1 MFRTHSRST
10 LAALVALAGF
20 GFAASAA
27 EAASARVR
35 WYCATDYLR
44 YCSQHPEEGDAV
56 RRCMSAHGMQLSQGC
71 VDALVAA
78 GEVSR
83 AEVARRLAAG
93 K

>member
-1 MFRTHSRST
+1 MFRIRSRSSIAA
-10 LAALVALAGF
+10 LAALAGIGLA
-20 GFAASAA
+20 ATSA

-35 WYCATDYLR
+35 WYCAADYLR

-93 K
+93 R